1 MSKIEIKEL
10 VKAGVHFGHLTRK
23 WNPNMSPFIYSEK
36 NGIHIINLYKTINKL
51 EEACG
56 ALEKISSSGRKILF
70 VATKKQAKDIISK
83 SASEVNM
90 PYITERWPGG
100 MLTNFVTIRK
110 AVKKMSAI
118 DRTKEDGTFETL
130 SKKEKLNFLDQ
141 IKISSQDNRPIVIF
155 PQGTRTEPHE
165 RPNFKKGVARIYTE
179 LNMSCLPVTINS
191 GEVWPK
197 NGELSKHKNITIS
210 ILEPIKPGLEGKE
223 FLNSLQNAMYEILD
237 KTSNPSSA

>member
-1 MSKIEIKEL
+1 MSKKTFSIIFYSGVAFVCIIFLPSLIMPKSISVFGGKLLGHWSKFCVKFFLSTNIKIIGKENISNNENFFIACTHQSAFETFYLQAIFKGPKFILKKEL
-10 VKAGVHFGHLTRK
+10 INIPIFGWYLKKIGSIAVER
-23 WNPNMSPFIYSEK
+23 N
-36 NGIHIINLYKTINKL
+36 
-51 EEACG
+51 
-56 ALEKISSSGRKILF
+56 KISR
-70 VATKKQAKDIISK
+70 
-83 SASEVNM
+83 
-90 PYITERWPGG
+90 
-100 MLTNFVTIRK
+100 
-110 AVKKMSAI
+110 
-118 DRTKEDGTFETL
+118 
-130 SKKEKLNFLDQ
+130 EKLNFLDQ

-223 FLNSLQNAMYEILD
+223 FLNSLQNTMYEILD